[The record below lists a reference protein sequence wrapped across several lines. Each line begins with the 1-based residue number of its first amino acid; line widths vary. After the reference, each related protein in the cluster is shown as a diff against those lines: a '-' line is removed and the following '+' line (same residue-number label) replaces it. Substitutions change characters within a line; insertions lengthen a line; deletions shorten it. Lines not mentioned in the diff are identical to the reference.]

1 MQVYNMYIVYILI
14 DGHRRRASV
23 IAANCKLQYS
33 SFRRSSSG
41 GYVIILLCTLARVYR
56 LIYNYTV
63 CAQDVV
69 VLYYVRA
76 QVVERIMNVS
86 RVGSRH
92 SGGAPSNR

>member
-1 MQVYNMYIVYILI
+1 MQI
-14 DGHRRRASV
+14 
-23 IAANCKLQYS
+23 ANCNIAHAAVAPAAAEVT
-33 SFRRSSSG
+33 
-41 GYVIILLCTLARVYR
+41 YVILLCTVERVYR
-56 LIYNYTV
+56 LIYNYTA

-69 VLYYVRA
+69 VLYVRA